1 LSPGTYSLIN
11 YREAENVVEE
21 YAKITAEAEAIYTK
35 LPQEKRD
42 AFYQIV
48 LFPTKACSLVNEL
61 YVTAAKNALYGKQ
74 KRASTNDMAAQTRA
88 LFQADTTLMN
98 YYNKEYAN
106 GRWNHFMDQTHLGY
120 TSWMPPKKNSLA
132 GIKLT
137 EIQAPDSALLGVTV
151 EGTEASW
158 PGSSEKEL
166 LPEFDIFGGR
176 QHSIEIFNRGKAAF
190 EYNISTNVPWLNF
203 SENKGTIKNNDKRIL
218 VNLVAS
224 QLPKGKAEGVITIVG
239 AGKEVS
245 IAVKAFNPTEL
256 TRENLNG
263 FVEGGGYI
271 SIEAE
276 HFSKNISQGDR
287 KWLKVED
294 YGLTLSGMRA
304 TAPANAPAAT
314 IGKDAPCLEYPVYLF
329 SKDTA
334 QITLVTSPLLNYMPN
349 RDIKIA
355 VSLDDQAPQYI
366 TNVPDKYKIEFS
378 NGDWVQS
385 VVNQARKCQTKLNIP
400 TAGYHTLKVWMVDP
414 GVVVEKILINMGGLK
429 PSYLGAPES
438 YNSLIHP
445 AGDVK

>member
-1 LSPGTYSLIN
+1 
-11 YREAENVVEE
+11 
-21 YAKITAEAEAIYTK
+21 
-35 LPQEKRD
+35 
-42 AFYQIV
+42 
-48 LFPTKACSLVNEL
+48 
-61 YVTAAKNALYGKQ
+61 
-74 KRASTNDMAAQTRA
+74 
-88 LFQADTTLMN
+88 
-98 YYNKEYAN
+98 
-106 GRWNHFMDQTHLGY
+106 
-120 TSWMPPKKNSLA
+120 
-132 GIKLT
+132 
-137 EIQAPDSALLGVTV
+137 V

-158 PGSSEKEL
+158 PGSPEKAL

-176 QHSIEIFNRGKAAF
+176 QHYIDVFNRGKAAF
-190 EYNISTNVPWLNF
+190 EYSISTNVPWLTF
-203 SENKGTIKNNDKRIL
+203 SENKGTIQNNDKRIL

-224 QLPKGKAEGVITIVG
+224 QLPKGKAEGVIKIVG

-245 IAVKAFNPTEL
+245 IAVKAFNPTEFTL
-256 TRENLNG
+256 ENMKG
-263 FVEGGGYI
+263 FVESGGYI

-287 KWLKVED
+287 KWLRVED

-334 QITLVTSPLLNYMPN
+334 QITLITSPLLNYMPN

-355 VSLDDQAPQYI
+355 VSFDDLAPQYI

-400 TAGYHTLKVWMVDP
+400 TAGYHILKVWMVDP

-438 YNSLIHP
+438 YNNFN
-445 AGDVK
+445 